1 MWVCTVVARVL
12 LLCTGTRSA
21 ATLINNAEQLPH
33 VHGAG
38 SSPLPHGAGP
48 GPGGHP
54 GMAHHHH
61 PGARTHTQRERER
74 EREDDGRFSHDHGQ
88 GHLAVIGAFACLLRS
103 SRQLC
108 SRGKRLFHTSSFQ
121 ICVRG

>member
-54 GMAHHHH
+54 GMAHHHRPGGY
-61 PGARTHTQRERER
+61 PGAQQ
-74 EREDDGRFSHDHGQ
+74 EDDGRFSHDHGQ

-108 SRGKRLFHTSSFQ
+108 SRGKRLFHTRSFQ